1 MQQEIADRFGPRR
14 ILKIPVHLTLEPP
27 FRYDEQYE
35 SEMSARL
42 EKFFST
48 HRGFSLELRNF
59 GSFRNDVVFIEV
71 APALPLL
78 ELQAD
83 LAKFLREETG
93 IVGGTP
99 WHGGYTPHVT
109 VANRD
114 VNPPTH
120 ARIWNEFNTRKF
132 YAIFDVADV
141 VLLKHDEVE
150 KMWRVHRRF
159 PLLKSP

>member
-1 MQQEIADRFGPRR
+1 M
-14 ILKIPVHLTLEPP
+14 HLTLEPP
-27 FRYDEQYE
+27 FRYDAQYE
-35 SEMSARL
+35 SEISARL

-59 GSFRNDVVFIEV
+59 GSFRDDVVFIEV
-71 APALPLL
+71 APTLPLL

-141 VLLKHDEVE
+141 VLLKHDEIE
-150 KMWRVHRRF
+150 KMWRVHQRF